1 MAKYFVSLDKLA
13 LFKEKIIA
21 LIPTKLS
28 QLTNDNNTVVD
39 ASYVHT
45 DQNFT
50 GELKG
55 KLEGI
60 DANANNYT
68 LPTASATVLG
78 GVKIGANVTIDENGK
93 ISVTA
98 LDWANINGKPV
109 ALSEFTNDTGF
120 ITKAVTDLVNYYTKS
135 QVYNKTEV
143 EDLISGVK
151 TVKNE
156 VVVTLP
162 DTGESN
168 IIYLVPRTGGAEP
181 DIHDEYIWV
190 TSTSK
195 FEKIGT
201 TQIDLSGYWSNT
213 NLVEATD
220 EQINALFA

>member
-13 LFKEKIIA
+13 LFKEKLVA

-39 ASYVHT
+39 ANYIHT
-45 DQNFT
+45 DHNFT
-50 GELKG
+50 SEMRG

-60 DANANNYT
+60 DPNANNYT

-78 GVKIGANVTIDENGK
+78 GVKIGANITIDENSK
-93 ISVTA
+93 ISVSA

-135 QVYNKTEV
+135 QVYTKTEV
-143 EDLISGVK
+143 TDLIAAIK
-151 TVKNE
+151 TISQE
-156 VVVTLP
+156 VVAALP
-162 DTGESN
+162 ATGESN

-190 TSTSK
+190 TSTGK

-201 TQIDLSGYWSNT
+201 TQIDLSGYWAKT
-213 NLVEATD
+213 DLVEATD